1 MKFTGRNLQW
11 VKYAME
17 LAVDEIHNQIATCP
31 NIFEHE
37 TAIEELEQQQGNS
50 ARSSLASTSER
61 NGPTDTFNPNKG
73 EE

>member
-31 NIFEHE
+31 NVFEHE
-37 TAIEELEQQQGNS
+37 TAIEELEQQQKQLRAII
-50 ARSSLASTSER
+50 ARIDTEL
-61 NGPTDTFNPNKG
+61 GPTDPFNPNK